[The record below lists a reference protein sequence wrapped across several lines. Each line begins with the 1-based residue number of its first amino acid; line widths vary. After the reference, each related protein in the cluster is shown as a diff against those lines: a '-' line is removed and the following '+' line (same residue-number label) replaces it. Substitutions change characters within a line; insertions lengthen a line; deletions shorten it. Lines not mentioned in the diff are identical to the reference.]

1 VKGTTILLSG
11 DRWTV
16 VDVAPAAPLAEMVA
30 AILEEEGFVAQT
42 RGAEALADALT
53 HLGTL
58 TAGVTLVVV
67 PEDQAEAAL
76 ALIADTVTDYE
87 GDELDEVLTRLAL
100 DPSALGSDDPFD
112 EDDELAALDDL
123 DDDGDAE
130 DDLRSLDED

>member
-1 VKGTTILLSG
+1 VKGSTILLSG

-76 ALIADTVTDYE
+76 ALIAETVTDYE

-100 DPSALGSDDPFD
+100 DPGALGSDDPFD

-123 DDDGDAE
+123 DGDGDAE